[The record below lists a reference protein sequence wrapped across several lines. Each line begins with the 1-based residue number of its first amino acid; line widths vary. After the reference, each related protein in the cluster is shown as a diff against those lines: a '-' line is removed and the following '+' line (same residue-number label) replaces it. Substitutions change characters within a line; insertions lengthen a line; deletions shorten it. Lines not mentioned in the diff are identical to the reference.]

1 VTPFITVLEEHLYL
15 QSDEEGNYGD
25 GHLKSPF
32 EIPTLSET
40 LIWYNLKKKNV
51 LIANLPFIAYCNS
64 KY

>member
-40 LIWYNLKKKNV
+40 LIWYNLKKKM
-51 LIANLPFIAYCNS
+51 Y
-64 KY
+64 